1 MKISIKIA
9 AILILLFSC
18 DSVVEN
24 NDNESAEYTL
34 TGLWVKDSVKA
45 EYGEGCT
52 EIGFHPGASLF
63 SGSQEFYDLW
73 SGCITHPNED
83 YNPECYNN
91 YSNSTIT
98 ESCFLINEEGGGYGQ
113 PSESSYYDNLDSCSI
128 SKMLITDNNIYNYN
142 RYIVDYFHNEEIAHI
157 DPVWWSSNNILLE
170 LGKNRG
176 ARISRLFPRK
186 CFVQ

>member
-45 EYGEGCT
+45 EYEEGCT

-73 SGCITHPNED
+73 SGLHILMRTIIRNAIITTQIAP
-83 YNPECYNN
+83 
-91 YSNSTIT
+91 
-98 ESCFLINEEGGGYGQ
+98 LQ
-113 PSESSYYDNLDSCSI
+113 NLAS
-128 SKMLITDNNIYNYN
+128 
-142 RYIVDYFHNEEIAHI
+142 
-157 DPVWWSSNNILLE
+157 
-170 LGKNRG
+170 
-176 ARISRLFPRK
+176 
-186 CFVQ
+186 